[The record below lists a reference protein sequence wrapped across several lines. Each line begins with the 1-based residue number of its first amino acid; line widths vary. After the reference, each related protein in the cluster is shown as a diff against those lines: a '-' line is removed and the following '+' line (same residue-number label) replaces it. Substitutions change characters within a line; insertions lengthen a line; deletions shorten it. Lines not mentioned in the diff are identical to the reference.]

1 MMETK
6 QTELAKTDPAAVTP
20 MAMIQRAF
28 ESAIANGAGL
38 EVVDRILAQQHE
50 MIAYQAKCEWNDALA
65 RCQAAMKHIARDAQ
79 SDKGRY
85 ASYAQLDKT
94 LRPIYMQE
102 GFSLSFNE
110 EVQPNPDLVRV
121 VCTVA
126 RGGHERIYTMDI
138 PADGKGAKGGDVMTK
153 THAHGSAVTYGKR
166 YLLNMIF
173 NVAVGDKDDDGN
185 SAAGLDIKTYAP
197 LMEAIEGA
205 TSDKDVTA
213 AYIRALKLA
222 KTENEK
228 AEFEKAA
235 IARRK
240 ALR

>member
-1 MMETK
+1 MESK
-6 QTELAKTDPAAVTP
+6 QMALATVSPAEITP

-79 SDKGRY
+79 SDKGKGY

-205 TSDKDVTA
+205 STMQAVTG
-213 AYIRALKLA
+213 AYIHALKAA
-222 KTENEK
+222 KTEKEK
-228 AEFEKAA
+228 AEFEAA
-235 IARRK
+235 ANKRK
-240 ALR
+240 AELR